1 MRFENANDYNFRIRK
16 CGMTETFAQNQQMTF
31 CQNVY
36 SNFRELCIY
45 VGRYGL
51 MKNTRRE

>member
-1 MRFENANDYNFRIRK
+1 MRFENAYDYNFRIRK